1 MKVLST
7 LTFNYPNN
15 IAEFYAYYHNKLL
28 IRGVDGTTVPML
40 VAHKYNRSFF
50 TSSDSGEDYYNYI
63 IPSKTY
69 KQYYLERLISISSDR
84 CEEYG
89 TDEVL
94 PSTPYM
100 FTEDIPGSREH
111 NIYNK
116 LNTDSKLS
124 RYKFIPKIHVSMVLS
139 DETIVNK
146 YKKVIYTYFYLHLR
160 DYLDIYNINFQH
172 TTLNFDIYFIV
183 NGLSDVLKLIFIE
196 LNTLIS
202 YLENDAN
209 ESNYTEIT
217 LENYIMDVTI
227 DECNGL
233 KKVRKNIKKYNADP
247 NNLSLKQAE
256 KYGKLMRNKWGK
268 HIPDTDLD
276 NMSKFFTIYDELVE
290 NYAGYSHNSIQTD
303 PYYNASN
310 GLVEDYSSI
319 ADRVFKIKE
328 FYFKD
333 CQTLTDE
340 ATKIAV
346 VLYSMLKYE
355 MDEIKQ
361 LVKIIHNGKVQIR
374 IGEDQ
379 PHLLP
384 ENDQIFSE
392 LKDDI
397 EDNLKLLLDN
407 IEDYD
412 TSPISTEILNMK
424 KRYSNYKDGIFKS
437 IPVSDIKL
445 VYKEKKELPIDK
457 SDLYHALDSIRESNK
472 FSEELTKEVV
482 ELCNNY
488 EKSNKIDSIRLSSG
502 LKDIIIPEII
512 ENIKKMNDLSEGE
525 SFDELQDQMIALIN
539 NINKKILDSYES
551 TMNDK
556 KNDIYNSIEAI
567 DGVFN
572 NIIDMKDGDGQI

>member
-40 VAHKYNRSFF
+40 VAQKYNRSFF
-50 TSSDSGEDYYNYI
+50 TPSDSNKTYYNYI
-63 IPSKTY
+63 IPSKGY

-84 CEEYG
+84 CKEYG
-89 TDEVL
+89 TNNML
-94 PSTPYM
+94 PSLPYM
-100 FTEDIPGSREH
+100 FTEETEHSDEH
-111 NIYNK
+111 NIHNI

-124 RYKFIPKIHVSMVLS
+124 KYKFVPKIHVSMVLS

-256 KYGKLMRNKWGK
+256 KYGKLIRNKWGK

-310 GLVEDYSSI
+310 GLMEDYSSI

-346 VLYSMLKYE
+346 ALYSMLKYE

-424 KRYSNYKDGIFKS
+424 KRYSNYRDGIFKS

-457 SDLYHALDSIRESNK
+457 SDLHHALDSIRESNK